1 MFNGP
6 SNSIF
11 DFPRILL
18 VSRLHATCI
27 NAHIRSLHDI
37 LPFLH
42 FIEGITVV
50 FIRIRCLVGPALL
63 QTGESVV
70 EGMQGRKAANDDAER

>member
-1 MFNGP
+1 MSNGP

-11 DFPRILL
+11 DFPRVLL
-18 VSRLHATCI
+18 VSRLHATSI

-37 LPFLH
+37 PSFLY
-42 FIEGITVV
+42 FIEGMTVV
-50 FIRIRCLVGPALL
+50 LIRNRCLLESALL